1 MVAQLV
7 RAPAC
12 HAGGREF
19 ESRPFRQTHKE
30 LLYNKDMDVEE
41 KIREYS
47 EELKNLFHYEPYNEV
62 AIAYI
67 TNELDKLRKKLKD
80 GGS

>member
-1 MVAQLV
+1 
-7 RAPAC
+7 
-12 HAGGREF
+12 
-19 ESRPFRQTHKE
+19 
-30 LLYNKDMDVEE
+30 MDVEE

-47 EELKNLFHYEPYNEV
+47 EELKNLFHYEPYNKV

-80 GGS
+80 GTS

>member
-7 RAPAC
+7 RVPAY
-12 HAGGREF
+12 HAGGRGF
-19 ESRPFRQTHKE
+19 ESRPLRQTHKE

-47 EELKNLFHYEPYNEV
+47 EELKNLLHYEPYNEV
-62 AIAYI
+62 AVSYI
-67 TNELDKLRKKLKD
+67 TNKLDKLRKELKD
-80 GGS
+80 GTS